1 MQAHFGSYNRAY
13 GSLAGVI
20 IFLIWMWIYN
30 TAVLIGAEFSAER
43 ERGRAV
49 ACGLPS
55 DEEPFTELR
64 DTASCLG
71 SEAGRG
77 ARPRRHAGN
86 RGQVPGPFGDKRTGR
101 DRPLATAAPGPGC
114 EGQVV
119 RHNVRD
125 LARRAQ
131 RWPLG
136 VSEPISRD
144 MRTACQKN
152 LGA

>member
-43 ERGRAV
+43 ERGCAV
-49 ACGLPS
+49 ACGLPP

-77 ARPRRHAGN
+77 ARPPPT
-86 RGQVPGPFGDKRTGR
+86 RGESGTGTRSVRGIKGPDETGR
-101 DRPLATAAPGPGC
+101 WPRQRRGRVARDRLSGTTYGTLRGARSVGHLA
-114 EGQVV
+114 
-119 RHNVRD
+119 
-125 LARRAQ
+125 
-131 RWPLG
+131 
-136 VSEPISRD
+136 
-144 MRTACQKN
+144 
-152 LGA
+152 